1 VVQEA
6 IAGFDFAKRMFEDLD
21 KAYPT
26 A

>member
-1 VVQEA
+1 VQEA
-6 IAGFDFAKRMFEDLD
+6 IAGFDYARRMFEDLD